1 MTRRDRWF
9 RSAWPRAATQSRTA
23 RSTTA
28 LRAGSD
34 RHVGRS
40 CLSASVSRMDDE
52 AAEAERTSRVARWS
66 DISLPPD
73 EIALLQEIAALGALR
88 SGHHEEP
95 DVRRKPD
102 RAFGI
107 GVLFS
112 GGDPKAKALAAQV
125 LAEEG
130 QRPLYRIDLSQV
142 VSKYIGET
150 ESNLRRVFDAAE
162 DGGAILVLDEADVLF
177 GERSEVGDSRDA
189 DIDVAYLLE
198 RIENHPGLVILT
210 TNRKSALDAAFIRR
224 LRFVIDFPLP
234 IKRPLADRAPT
245 SAT

>member
-1 MTRRDRWF
+1 
-9 RSAWPRAATQSRTA
+9 
-23 RSTTA
+23 
-28 LRAGSD
+28 
-34 RHVGRS
+34 
-40 CLSASVSRMDDE
+40 MDDE
-52 AAEAERTSRVARWS
+52 AAEAGGRVPRDSAERGVGRSRVEAERTSRVARWS

>member
-1 MTRRDRWF
+1 MTGRDRSF
-9 RSAWPRAATQSRTA
+9 RSPWTRAATQSRTA

-52 AAEAERTSRVARWS
+52 AAEAERTSKVARWS

-112 GGDPKAKALAAQV
+112 GGDRKAKALAAQV

-150 ESNLRRVFDAAE
+150 ESNLKRVFDAAE
-162 DGGAILVLDEADVLF
+162 DGGAILVLDEADALF
-177 GERSEVGDSRDA
+177 GKRSEVGDSRDA
-189 DIDVAYLLE
+189 DIEVAYLLQ
-198 RIENHPGLVILT
+198 RIKNHGGLVILT
-210 TNRKSALDAAFIRR
+210 TSRKSALDAAFIRR
-224 LRFVIDFPLP
+224 LRFVIDFPVP
-234 IKRPLADRAPT
+234 I
-245 SAT
+245 